1 MSMSSVL
8 DLQEVRAVAVS
19 ALLGSTKGTPGA
31 ATSRTVLKEMD
42 RTHLGMNVYLDCDT
56 CVALWAEYG
65 AATTRIRTDATPTW
79 EATEARIRAASE
91 AVLAHG
97 AEAHKTAADSSD

>member
-1 MSMSSVL
+1 MSSVL
-8 DLQEVRAVAVS
+8 NLQEVRAAA
-19 ALLGSTKGTPGA
+19 ALRSLKHQGTPGA

-42 RTHLGMNVYLDCDT
+42 RIHLGMNVYLDCDT

-65 AATTRIRTDATPTW
+65 AATTRIRTAATPTW